1 MAILAMLKW
10 PKYLNNLKYRLMKL
24 IDKDAALAVIDK
36 RINQIATGI
45 TEIPLTGREKADAT
59 LEREVL
65 GKVRSLIDTLE
76 VKGVDLDFAKEVDM
90 WIKYNE
96 DTSGFFDVQELAKH
110 FFELGIKASNS
121 LEADTEI
128 EQRIK
133 ECPLREVICNRYE
146 DNPIECDGRC
156 SWVVDYPKLKQFKAQ
171 KGEEV

>member
-65 GKVRSLIDTLE
+65 GKVRSLIDSLE
-76 VKGVDLDFAKEVDM
+76 VKEVNLEKELKDWM
-90 WIKYNE
+90 QDNT
-96 DTSGFFDVQELAKH
+96 DTAGFFDTEELAKH
-110 FFELGIKASNS
+110 FFELG
-121 LEADTEI
+121 L
-128 EQRIK
+128 
-133 ECPLREVICNRYE
+133 
-146 DNPIECDGRC
+146 
-156 SWVVDYPKLKQFKAQ
+156 KAQ
-171 KGEEV
+171 KGEKI